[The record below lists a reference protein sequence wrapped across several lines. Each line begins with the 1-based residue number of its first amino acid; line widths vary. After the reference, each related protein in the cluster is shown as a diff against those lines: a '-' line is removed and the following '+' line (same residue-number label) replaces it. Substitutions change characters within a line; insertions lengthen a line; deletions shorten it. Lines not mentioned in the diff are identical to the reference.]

1 MKEQDRR
8 IPSGELN
15 RFIRHVV
22 EEYPPPSA
30 KGRQILIRYAT
41 HVSRKPPTFVLF
53 VNDPDGV
60 STSYE
65 RYLVNQLRSTYGFE
79 GNPIRIRFRGGQGGR
94 GQRARDPGE

>member
-1 MKEQDRR
+1 
-8 IPSGELN
+8 
-15 RFIRHVV
+15 V
-22 EEYPPPSA
+22 EKYPPPSA

-79 GNPIRIRFRGGQGGR
+79 GNPIRIRFRGEQRRRGR
-94 GQRARDPGE
+94 RVRAPGD